1 MIDPRFVSDYF
12 DAERFGALLFLLAG
26 ALAIALAVLL
36 LRRRSGSLRGMAAP
50 LIVLALVQLGVG
62 FTVWQRSPA
71 QAATSLQQWR
81 EAPAAFLRV
90 ERARMRTV
98 IADLQRYRSLQLG
111 LLALGMALVVLLRQR
126 EFWFAFGLGLVLQA
140 GVLLALDHFAQARA
154 RGYFDT
160 LQRHST
166 ATGL

>member
-1 MIDPRFVSDYF
+1 MSDAGFLSDYF

-26 ALAIALAVLL
+26 AVAIALALVL
-36 LRRRSGSLRGMAAP
+36 LRRRSSLRGMAVP
-50 LIVLALVQLGVG
+50 LVVVALVQLGVG

-71 QAATSLQQWR
+71 QAASSLQQLR
-81 EAPAAFLRV
+81 ETPAAFLRV

-98 IADLQRYRSLQLG
+98 ISDLQRYRSLQLG

-140 GVLLALDHFAQARA
+140 VLLLALDHFAQARA
-154 RGYFDT
+154 LDYFDA

-166 ATGL
+166 TTGH

>member
-1 MIDPRFVSDYF
+1 MSDPRFISDYF

-36 LRRRSGSLRGMAAP
+36 LRRRSSLRGMAAP
-50 LIVLALVQLGVG
+50 LVMVALVQLGIG

-71 QAATSLQQWR
+71 QAASSWQQLR
-81 EAPAAFLRV
+81 EAPTAFLRV
-90 ERARMRTV
+90 ERARMRAV
-98 IADLQRYRSLQLG
+98 IAELQRCRSLQLG

-126 EFWFAFGLGLVLQA
+126 QFWFAFGLGPVLQA
-140 GVLLALDHFAQARA
+140 GLLLALDHFAQARA
-154 RGYFDT
+154 QAYFEAV
-160 LQRHST
+160 QRHST